1 VCRPIHVD
9 KRYARYA
16 LAWQT
21 RHYVPEDM
29 DARSAGGNFTDISLR
44 TTVISATDTLIIFRP
59 EYKHGTTRSKPLVD
73 RGGVA
78 ITFSAHILEAFQK
91 AKAAEEKGSLVETLG
106 GETTAENLF

>member
-1 VCRPIHVD
+1 
-9 KRYARYA
+9 
-16 LAWQT
+16 
-21 RHYVPEDM
+21 VPEDM
-29 DARSAGGNFTDISLR
+29 DVRSAGGNFTDISLR

-59 EYKHGTTRSKPLVD
+59 EYKHGTTRSRPLVD

-106 GETTAENLF
+106 GETTVENLF